1 MFKRLTEAMT
11 KTRDRFV
18 ERVET
23 LFRGRK
29 AVDADLLQQLEEIL
43 LSADLG
49 VAATATLIRK
59 VESDLGRRELAD
71 AAAVEGSLRQ
81 TLVQILGQG
90 RREIGWADAPPT
102 VIMVIGVNGVGKTTT
117 IAKLAHR
124 IQRDGRSVI
133 LAAGDTFRAAAIDQL
148 EIWGQR
154 AGVPVVRHQPGAD
167 PAAVVFDAVSAAR
180 ARGLDVVIAD
190 TAGRLHTKQ
199 NLMEELKKVQRVMQK
214 ALPGSPHETLLV
226 LDATTGQNALN
237 QARHFHQAVGVT
249 GLVLTKLDGSARGGI
264 TVAIAAELGLPIKFI
279 GMGEGIDDL
288 EPFSPTA
295 FVDALF
301 ERD

>member
-1 MFKRLTEAMT
+1 MLKRLTEAMT